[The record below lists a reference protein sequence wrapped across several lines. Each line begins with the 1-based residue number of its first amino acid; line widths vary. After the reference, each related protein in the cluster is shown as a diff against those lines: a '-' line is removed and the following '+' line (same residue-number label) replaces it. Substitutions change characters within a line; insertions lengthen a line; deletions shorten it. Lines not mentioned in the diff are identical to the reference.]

1 MMKNVLLIGDSIRL
15 GYEKRVAELLGSN
28 VNVYSPKENCRF
40 TKNAL
45 WGMHA
50 WMEAFGNPK
59 IDVGHFNAG
68 IWDLHRCTADGQ
80 LFSSQEEYA
89 RDIRRLAVQMQ
100 SYTDNV
106 IFANI
111 IPGGKG
117 LDEGAKLNAL
127 INTDSDFVKSYLCAP
142 MDEWNRDVSKY
153 NQISEAVMAKM
164 GIPVNDMY
172 SAILADTEKY
182 ISKDGIH
189 PTTEGY
195 ELLARMTADRIE
207 EML

>member
-1 MMKNVLLIGDSIRL
+1 MKNVLLVGDSIRL
-15 GYEKRVAELLGSN
+15 GYEKKVAELLGPN
-28 VNVYSPKENCRF
+28 VKVYSPDENCRF
-40 TKNAL
+40 TKYAL
-45 WGMHA
+45 WGMFA
-50 WMEAFGNPK
+50 WMEAMGNPK

-80 LFSSQEEYA
+80 LFSSLEEYG
-89 RDIRRLAVQMQ
+89 RDIKRLAIQMK
-100 SYTDNV
+100 SYTDQV

-127 INTDSDFVKSYLCAP
+127 INTNSDFVKVYLCDT
-142 MDEWNRDVSKY
+142 MSNWNKDVVAY
-153 NQISEAVMAKM
+153 NKKSEAVMAEM

-182 ISKDGIH
+182 ISEDGIH
-189 PTTEGY
+189 PTEEGY
-195 ELLARMTADRIE
+195 DLLAQLTAARIE
-207 EML
+207 EKL